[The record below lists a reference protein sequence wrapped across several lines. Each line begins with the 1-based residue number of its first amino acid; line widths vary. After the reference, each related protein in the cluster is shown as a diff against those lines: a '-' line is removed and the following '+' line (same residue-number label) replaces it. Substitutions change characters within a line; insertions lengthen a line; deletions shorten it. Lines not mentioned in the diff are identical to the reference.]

1 MQQVAK
7 TINIR
12 PAGQS
17 LLAEVTDV
25 NDPEGL
31 NRVQVKLLNYDG
43 FDNQNGT
50 LWARVATPFAGNNRG
65 AFMLPD
71 VGDEV
76 IVTFVNGDS
85 RYPVVIG
92 SLWNGR
98 DAAPETLGGSGDSVD
113 RWTIVGKAGTRI
125 AIEEPSSGQPKISL
139 TTPQGQSTEITDQ
152 GGGKIECLAAGTT
165 ITVDP
170 SGVSVQCPGKVTI
183 EASQVEVTSGMVNV
197 NAAMSTFN
205 GVVKCDV
212 LIATTVVGSTYTPGA
227 GNVW

>member
-1 MQQVAK
+1 
-7 TINIR
+7 
-12 PAGQS
+12 
-17 LLAEVTDV
+17 
-25 NDPEGL
+25 
-31 NRVQVKLLNYDG
+31 
-43 FDNQNGT
+43 
-50 LWARVATPFAGNNRG
+50 
-65 AFMLPD
+65 MLPD

-76 IVTFVNGDS
+76 IVTFVNGDC

-125 AIEEPSSGQPKISL
+125 AIEEPSSGQPRITL

-165 ITVDP
+165 ITIDP
-170 SGVSVQCPGKVTI
+170 SGVWLQCPSKVSI
-183 EASQVEVTSGMVNV
+183 QASQVEVSSGTVNV
-197 NAAMSTFN
+197 NAAMSTFS

-212 LIATTVVGSTYTPGA
+212 LIATPVVGSSYSPGA

>member
-43 FDNQNGT
+43 CDNQNGT

-125 AIEEPSSGQPKISL
+125 AIEEPGSGQPR
-139 TTPQGQSTEITDQ
+139 
-152 GGGKIECLAAGTT
+152 
-165 ITVDP
+165 
-170 SGVSVQCPGKVTI
+170 
-183 EASQVEVTSGMVNV
+183 
-197 NAAMSTFN
+197 
-205 GVVKCDV
+205 
-212 LIATTVVGSTYTPGA
+212 
-227 GNVW
+227 